1 MIVKIDG
8 MMCMHCVNR
17 VKKGLTEN
25 GATNVE
31 VNLEKGEASFEN
43 LSYES
48 AKEVIEDLGF
58 DCK

>member
-1 MIVKIDG
+1 MIIKIEG
-8 MMCMHCVNR
+8 MMCNHCVNR
-17 VKKGLTEN
+17 VKKGLTEK

-31 VNLEKGEASFEN
+31 VSLEKNEASFEN
-43 LSYES
+43 LSYET